1 MSPGRARPAAG
12 LARAAGIAL
21 AVADA
26 AARAAVALAALAVLA
41 CFFLVC
47 YSVAMRYF
55 FGSPLTWG
63 DEVTGWLIVAV
74 VMLAVADAQR
84 RNENIGV
91 DLLIEKS
98 GPRLRRA
105 LVALGVAMVAACALM
120 MTWQGVEM
128 VQFSRM
134 LDLRSNTLGS
144 VAVWTVQTL
153 VPLGSALML
162 VVALAQLV
170 AIAAGRDPFLAEAD
184 KESDGISRGIE

>member
-26 AARAAVALAALAVLA
+26 CAQAAVAMAALAVLA

-184 KESDGISRGIE
+184 KESDGITRGIE